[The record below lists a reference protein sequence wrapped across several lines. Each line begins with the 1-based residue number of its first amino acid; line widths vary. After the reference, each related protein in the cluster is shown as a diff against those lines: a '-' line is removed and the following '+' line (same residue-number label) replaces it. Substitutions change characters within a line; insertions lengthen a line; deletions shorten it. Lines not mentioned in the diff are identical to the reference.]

1 MLPVTWCEVAPPP
14 SEAGMLVGFVQIRE
28 GAMRGLLVR
37 PLFSHFAP
45 HGPVFRAMLRVEKLN
60 KGDWGHDDFAFVG
73 HCFACGQSRKADW
86 KQLGNITCSCTGPDK
101 PVSLFS

>member
-1 MLPVTWCEVAPPP
+1 
-14 SEAGMLVGFVQIRE
+14 MLVGFVQIRE